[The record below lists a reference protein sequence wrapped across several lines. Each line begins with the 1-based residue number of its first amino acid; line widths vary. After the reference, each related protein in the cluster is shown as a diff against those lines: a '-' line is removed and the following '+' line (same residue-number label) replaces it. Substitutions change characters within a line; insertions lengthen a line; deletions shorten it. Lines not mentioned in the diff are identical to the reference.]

1 MDHKRSPPPPSSA
14 TKITRATRSGGSGS
28 IILEKYKLGCVLG
41 RGSFAK
47 VYHATSLDDN
57 SDVAIKVI
65 DKATTVDAAM
75 EPRIVREVSAM
86 RRLEHH
92 PNILKLHEVMATK
105 TKIYLVM
112 ELAPGGELFAKL
124 SRQRRFSESTARLYF
139 HQLVSALIFC
149 HQNGIAHRDIKPQN
163 LLLDNKGSLKITD
176 FGLSALPEQKKDG
189 LIYTACGTP
198 AYTAPEVVYRKG
210 YDGSK
215 ADAWSCGVLLY
226 VFLVGCIP
234 FDDRNLATMYRAI
247 HHRVYEFPPW
257 LSKPAKNVIFRL
269 LDPNPKTRLSLEEL
283 IKLPWFNKSFSQESL
298 VLHEHQLS
306 DQEFKYLARIN
317 AFEIISMSSGLDL
330 SGLFE
335 SEMKCKQMRFTSI
348 SEVEEIEETV
358 VKIGAGLGYRIE
370 RQKGGGIGLVKGRV
384 FLVVEIWEVARELW
398 LVEVK
403 VAGGGGGGDLQWKEL
418 KLGLNDIV
426 LSWHNESLPNSAN
439 KTVETEDVQ
448 S

>member
-28 IILEKYKLGCVLG
+28 IILEKYKLGRVLG

-163 LLLDNKGSLKITD
+163 LLLDNKG
-176 FGLSALPEQKKDG
+176 
-189 LIYTACGTP
+189 
-198 AYTAPEVVYRKG
+198 
-210 YDGSK
+210 
-215 ADAWSCGVLLY
+215 
-226 VFLVGCIP
+226 
-234 FDDRNLATMYRAI
+234 
-247 HHRVYEFPPW
+247 
-257 LSKPAKNVIFRL
+257 
-269 LDPNPKTRLSLEEL
+269 LSLEEL

>member
-1 MDHKRSPPPPSSA
+1 MDRKRSPPPPSSA
-14 TKITRATRSGGSGS
+14 TKITRTASSRGSGS
-28 IILEKYKLGCVLG
+28 IILEKYQLGRLLG

-47 VYHATSLDDN
+47 VYQATLLVDN

-86 RRLEHH
+86 RRLDHH
-92 PNILKLHEVMATK
+92 PNILKLHEVMATR

-112 ELAPGGELFAKL
+112 ELATGGELFAKL
-124 SRQRRFSESTARLYF
+124 SRQRRFSESTARRYF
-139 HQLVSALIFC
+139 HQIVSALLFC

-176 FGLSALPEQKKDG
+176 FGLSALPEQKLDG

-234 FDDRNLATMYRAI
+234 FDDSNLANMYRAI
-247 HHRVYEFPPW
+247 HRRVFEFPPW
-257 LSKPAKNVIFRL
+257 VSKPAKNIIFRL
-269 LDPNPKTRLSLEEL
+269 LDPNPKSRLSLEEL
-283 IKLPWFNKSFSQESL
+283 IKLPWFKKSFSQESL
-298 VLHEHQLS
+298 ASYEQQFS
-306 DQEFKYLARIN
+306 DQSKYLSRIN
-317 AFEIISMSSGLDL
+317 AFDIISMSSGLDL

-335 SEMKCKQMRFTSI
+335 LEMNRKEMRFTSI
-348 SEVEEIEETV
+348 SQVEEIEEKV
-358 VKIGAGLGYRIE
+358 VKIGGELGFRIE
-370 RQKGGGIGLVKGRV
+370 RGKGGGIGLVKGRV
-384 FLVVEIWEVARELW
+384 LLMVVILEVARELW

-403 VAGGGGGGDLQWKEL
+403 VDGGGGGGDLQWEEL

-426 LSWHNESLPNSAN
+426 LSWHNEPLPG
-439 KTVETEDVQ
+439 
-448 S
+448 